1 MDHLGIETF
10 DVVGFCIGGPL
21 IWNPLRRAG
30 DRVNAAVLVH
40 PSGYRPQMPDLFYQ
54 NNIKGWAPKFLESR
68 PDVNQADVEAY
79 LHNMYTNRADYV
91 FTVDRDFVANCQTP
105 SSSSQTTS
113 PPTPSPPPWNPHCWH
128 RTPR

>member
-40 PSGYRPQMPDLFYQ
+40 PSGYRPEMPDLFY
-54 NNIKGWAPKFLESR
+54 
-68 PDVNQADVEAY
+68 
-79 LHNMYTNRADYV
+79 
-91 FTVDRDFVANCQTP
+91 
-105 SSSSQTTS
+105 
-113 PPTPSPPPWNPHCWH
+113 
-128 RTPR
+128 

>member
-40 PSGYRPQMPDLFYQ
+40 PSGYRPEMPDLFYQ
-54 NNIKGWAPKFLESR
+54 NNIKGWAPKFLKSR

-79 LHNMYTNRADYV
+79 LHNM
-91 FTVDRDFVANCQTP
+91 
-105 SSSSQTTS
+105 
-113 PPTPSPPPWNPHCWH
+113 
-128 RTPR
+128 